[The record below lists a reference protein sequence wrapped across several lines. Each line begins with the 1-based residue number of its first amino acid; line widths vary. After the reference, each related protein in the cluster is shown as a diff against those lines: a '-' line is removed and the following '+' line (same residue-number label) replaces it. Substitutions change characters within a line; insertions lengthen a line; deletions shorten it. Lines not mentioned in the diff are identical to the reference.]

1 MNRNSKYSD
10 RMERHSILVKI
21 RVKGSNQP
29 YAEYETSQS
38 TSGRLILVAYP
49 LSCCLLLCLI

>member
-21 RVKGSNQP
+21 WVKGSNQP
-29 YAEYETSQS
+29 YTEYESSQS
-38 TSGRLILVAYP
+38 TSGQLILVAY
-49 LSCCLLLCLI
+49 